1 MNRQLTLL
9 LIVLLTGGLQA
20 WAVTETT
27 IHTFAGG
34 AYSADPFAGLV
45 FDSAGNAYGTAIS
58 GGAGYGTIYELS
70 PSQSGWTANILY
82 SFDNVGGASPYAP
95 LVLDSV
101 GNLYGTAIYGGA
113 AGCGTVFELAKVAG
127 GWQFQVLYE
136 FTGGLDSAH
145 PQSGLVF
152 DKSGNLF
159 GTTAGGTPGGHGAI
173 FELSLSNGTWHET
186 TLYTFQGGNDGTTPL
201 AGLTPGAAGTFYG
214 TTAFG
219 GAEGLGIV
227 YRLTK
232 TGATWKETVLRSFAG
247 PDGAT
252 PEFGTLLLRHGVLY
266 GTTNMGGASGRG
278 TIFSLSENK
287 GSVVENVLYN
297 FAGANGE
304 SPNGGLVSDAA
315 GNLYGTASAGGAMN
329 QGVVFIL
336 RNAGGA
342 WKETVLHSFDGS
354 ADGSGPAATPTIHD
368 GTLFGV
374 TTAGGEWDSGVV
386 WEITPN

>member
-1 MNRQLTLL
+1 MNRQLALL
-9 LIVLLTGGLQA
+9 FVVLLAALNS

-27 IHTFAGG
+27 IHTFSGG
-34 AYSADPFAGLV
+34 LYSGDPFAGLV
-45 FDSAGNAYGTAIS
+45 FDSAGNAYGTALS
-58 GGAGYGTIYELS
+58 GGEGYGTIYELS
-70 PSQSGWTANILY
+70 PSQSGWTANLLY

-173 FELSLSNGTWHET
+173 FELSLSDGTWHET

-232 TGATWKETVLRSFAG
+232 AGATWKETVLHSFAG

-266 GTTNMGGASGRG
+266 GTTNMGGAFSQG
-278 TIFSLSENK
+278 TVFSLTENN
-287 GSVVENVLYN
+287 GSVVENELYS
-297 FAGANGE
+297 FGDTKGE
-304 SPNGGLVSDAA
+304 FPIGGLVSDAA
-315 GNLYGTASAGGAMN
+315 GNLYGTTASGGSMN
-329 QGVVFIL
+329 YGVIFML
-336 RNAGGA
+336 RDVRGT
-342 WKETVLHSFDGS
+342 WQETVLHSFGGITDGS
-354 ADGSGPAATPTIHD
+354 SPTGTPSIHQ
-368 GTLFGV
+368 GALFGV
-374 TTAGGEWDSGVV
+374 TSGGGEWDSGVV
-386 WEITPN
+386 WEIAPN